1 MRFSEWAASIV
12 PGLKSDKETIQICG
26 DLKQTVNT
34 TSKIYPLPEAERN
47 ICQPSCRK
55 RFLQT
60 WSQPGI
66 PTGLSG
72 SRFLQVAHHQH
83 TKGAVSV
90 HTRLPFGVTLA
101 PGVLQRIMESV
112 LQGISQ
118 VSVYLDN
125 ILITG
130 QTEAEHLKRLDEVLA
145 RLVESGLHLNRNKS
159 IFMDMSYLGHRIDA
173 ERQHRLPD
181 KAVAVLEAS
190 LPQDVAQLKSY
201 LGLLSYYSKFLPNLS
216 MQLIASTLNLNPTW
230 K

>member
-1 MRFSEWAASIV
+1 
-12 PGLKSDKETIQICG
+12 
-26 DLKQTVNT
+26 
-34 TSKIYPLPEAERN
+34 
-47 ICQPSCRK
+47 
-55 RFLQT
+55 
-60 WSQPGI
+60 
-66 PTGLSG
+66 
-72 SRFLQVAHHQH
+72 
-83 TKGAVSV
+83 
-90 HTRLPFGVTLA
+90 
-101 PGVLQRIMESV
+101 MESV

-201 LGLLSYYSKFLPNLS
+201 LGLLSYYSKFLPNLL